1 MHKETHQAAHRLL
14 LLRLLEMREL
24 AAIFAQ
30 AVAQRIES
38 ERIDAAAEGR
48 QQKLW
53 FYALSFH
60 YEGGW
65 WWPQHGLVKT
75 FFVAPFSAFHN
86 VRAPVGH

>member
-38 ERIDAAAEGR
+38 ERIDAAATKEGSR
-48 QQKLW
+48 NFGFMPSLSTMKADGGGLSMALLRPFLW
-53 FYALSFH
+53 HL
-60 YEGGW
+60 
-65 WWPQHGLVKT
+65 LVL
-75 FFVAPFSAFHN
+75 FIM
-86 VRAPVGH
+86 

>member
-38 ERIDAAAEGR
+38 ERIDAAATKEAGR
-48 QQKLW
+48 NFGFMPSLSTMKADGGGLSMALLRPFLW
-53 FYALSFH
+53 HL
-60 YEGGW
+60 
-65 WWPQHGLVKT
+65 LVL
-75 FFVAPFSAFHN
+75 FIM
-86 VRAPVGH
+86 

>member
-38 ERIDAAAEGR
+38 ERIDAAAATKEGSR
-48 QQKLW
+48 NFGFMPSLSTTKADGGLSMALLRPFLW
-53 FYALSFH
+53 HL
-60 YEGGW
+60 
-65 WWPQHGLVKT
+65 LVL
-75 FFVAPFSAFHN
+75 FIM
-86 VRAPVGH
+86 

>member
-38 ERIDAAAEGR
+38 ERIDAAAATKEGSR
-48 QQKLW
+48 NFGFMPSLSTMKADGGGLSMALLRPFLW
-53 FYALSFH
+53 HL
-60 YEGGW
+60 
-65 WWPQHGLVKT
+65 LVL
-75 FFVAPFSAFHN
+75 FIM
-86 VRAPVGH
+86 